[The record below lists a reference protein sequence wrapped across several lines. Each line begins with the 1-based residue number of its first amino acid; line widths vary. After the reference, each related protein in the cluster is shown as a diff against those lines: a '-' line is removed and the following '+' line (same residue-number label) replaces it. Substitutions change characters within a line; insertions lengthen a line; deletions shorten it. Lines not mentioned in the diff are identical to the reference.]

1 MAKRRISDL
10 FGMDWLSMS
19 KDDVYNQTK
28 SQYGVDLS
36 PENLTALYGGQQ
48 IDWNAPVQPAGKTVA
63 TQSFDQTPSSVANVS
78 EPAGTTWVSSTNT
91 TTPVT
96 PTNTTNTT
104 NATNATTNLAG
115 QTTGD
120 AGGTAPGDS
129 RYMYRGSGAQ
139 PVTFELG
146 DYYNVNEGGG
156 GSGDFWGSIGGYLSS
171 VPGRVLDIYKLM
183 NPWTSIGG
191 PQQGGNAGGGSGS
204 GGGNNFGF
212 NWGGSNPDQSE
223 SFEDMTPGG
232 GLFPAAG
239 DTFTLPNQPDFSQG
253 GWQNPIFDVNTGT
266 LPNQRS
272 WGGYPGSGQTFG
284 FFDTGD
290 SDNPFGPGGYLSGRP
305 SVDPFD
311 PTHGYLSRL
320 PTIAGGTS
328 VTEDAGVDPASLA
341 ATNPRSFPNP
351 FQGVTN
357 TQLSDAILGLRGD
370 LGGDLNRATNALTGR
385 LFGNSVTG
393 PGAFDDMR
401 TRFGNLDTQFG
412 DLNTRFGGL
421 GSDVRGIN
429 DFLRGSQAGPGAFDN
444 LYNRM
449 GSRFDT
455 GLGDLG
461 GRFDT
466 GFNQLGGGVDRI
478 TDYLFGNQGQRGL
491 YDRIGSRFD
500 TGLGVLGDRFGED
513 ISGLQGA
520 IGQDIGGIRSKL
532 FGDSVVGEGAFDIL
546 GNRFDTGMG
555 VLGGQMGD
563 LSTQV
568 GDIES
573 KLWGNSVVGPGA
585 FDLMGDRFT
594 TGLDALGRTLGR
606 DIGGLGDDFRRS
618 DMFQRSQLGDLLSGQ
633 GGLLAGQQGIGSD
646 IANLLLGQQGIGED
660 FGQVTSDFGDIS
672 SRFGDINARLD
683 SFFNQ
688 AMDGGPD
695 WLNDPMSLYEMMEP
709 RMREDLRAM
718 LPGEEE
724 LLPEWMQG
732 GERAFLDRIAPQL
745 FPQGDL
751 NDMLTEILGDPLAA
765 MQNEI
770 EQLKSGGL
778 LAELN
783 KLQDVDAVTGGDAA
797 GEATPFAGMAG
808 ENIFE
813 SPPELAMP
821 EITDYTQA
829 LQMPLYNDLLEAMG
843 AASPYD
849 TRRDEVLGGETAY
862 LDKIYDEKRENLE
875 NRFAV
880 MDQLGSPG
888 FRKAMA
894 DLEEDRAQA
903 KLGITS
909 EFGREA
915 ARGDEAIRRGRAQD
929 LASALGF
936 ERGRVRDEMS
946 FQDQLQRQATQDFN
960 NYLDQVFR
968 SYMAPQDSYDNALR
982 MMLGGL
988 GTAIQPNIGAA
999 MTGLGGQR
1007 GAVGTYQDKMDQ
1019 NMRNYQM
1026 MLNPGAFENM

>member
-1 MAKRRISDL
+1 
-10 FGMDWLSMS
+10 
-19 KDDVYNQTK
+19 
-28 SQYGVDLS
+28 
-36 PENLTALYGGQQ
+36 
-48 IDWNAPVQPAGKTVA
+48 
-63 TQSFDQTPSSVANVS
+63 
-78 EPAGTTWVSSTNT
+78 
-91 TTPVT
+91 
-96 PTNTTNTT
+96 
-104 NATNATTNLAG
+104 
-115 QTTGD
+115 
-120 AGGTAPGDS
+120 
-129 RYMYRGSGAQ
+129 
-139 PVTFELG
+139 
-146 DYYNVNEGGG
+146 
-156 GSGDFWGSIGGYLSS
+156 
-171 VPGRVLDIYKLM
+171 
-183 NPWTSIGG
+183 
-191 PQQGGNAGGGSGS
+191 
-204 GGGNNFGF
+204 
-212 NWGGSNPDQSE
+212 
-223 SFEDMTPGG
+223 
-232 GLFPAAG
+232 
-239 DTFTLPNQPDFSQG
+239 
-253 GWQNPIFDVNTGT
+253 
-266 LPNQRS
+266 
-272 WGGYPGSGQTFG
+272 
-284 FFDTGD
+284 
-290 SDNPFGPGGYLSGRP
+290 
-305 SVDPFD
+305 
-311 PTHGYLSRL
+311 
-320 PTIAGGTS
+320 
-328 VTEDAGVDPASLA
+328 
-341 ATNPRSFPNP
+341 
-351 FQGVTN
+351 
-357 TQLSDAILGLRGD
+357 
-370 LGGDLNRATNALTGR
+370 
-385 LFGNSVTG
+385 
-393 PGAFDDMR
+393 
-401 TRFGNLDTQFG
+401 
-412 DLNTRFGGL
+412 
-421 GSDVRGIN
+421 
-429 DFLRGSQAGPGAFDN
+429 
-444 LYNRM
+444 
-449 GSRFDT
+449 
-455 GLGDLG
+455 
-461 GRFDT
+461 
-466 GFNQLGGGVDRI
+466 
-478 TDYLFGNQGQRGL
+478 
-491 YDRIGSRFD
+491 
-500 TGLGVLGDRFGED
+500 
-513 ISGLQGA
+513 
-520 IGQDIGGIRSKL
+520 
-532 FGDSVVGEGAFDIL
+532 
-546 GNRFDTGMG
+546 
-555 VLGGQMGD
+555 MGD
-563 LSTQV
+563 LSTQF

-594 TGLDALGRTLGR
+594 TGLGDLGRTLGQ
-606 DIGGLGDDFRRS
+606 DIGGLGNQFRIS
-618 DMFQRSQLGDLLSGQ
+618 DMFQRGQLGDLLSGQ
-633 GGLLAGQQGIGSD
+633 GGLLAGQQGMGLD
-646 IANLLLGQQGIGED
+646 IANLLSGQEGIGED
-660 FGQVTSDFGDIS
+660 FGQVTSDFGDVS

-683 SFFNQ
+683 SFFDQ
-688 AMDGGPD
+688 AMDGGPE

-709 RMREDLRAM
+709 RMREDLRTM
-718 LPGEEE
+718 LPGEEQ

-751 NDMLTEILGDPLAA
+751 NDMLTEILGDPVAA

-829 LQMPLYNDLLEAMG
+829 LQMPLYNDLLESMG

-888 FRKAMA
+888 FRKAMS

-936 ERGRVRDEMS
+936 ERGRVRDEMG

-1026 MLNPGAFENM
+1026 MLNPGAFESM

>member
-10 FGMDWLSMS
+10 FGMDWMSMS
-19 KDDVYNQTK
+19 KDDVYNQTRD
-28 SQYGVDLS
+28 QYGVDLN
-36 PENLTALYGGQQ
+36 PHELTALYGGQQ
-48 IDWNAPVQPAGKTVA
+48 IDWKAPVQPAGKQVVTQTVSP
-63 TQSFDQTPSSVANVS
+63 TLEVPLD
-78 EPAGTTWVSSTNT
+78 
-91 TTPVT
+91 TTP
-96 PTNTTNTT
+96 
-104 NATNATTNLAG
+104 LALP
-115 QTTGD
+115 TTGD
-120 AGGTAPGDS
+120 PTAIPNQGGLFPSGDT
-129 RYMYRGSGAQ
+129 GNTSGAGL
-139 PVTFELG
+139 P
-146 DYYNVNEGGG
+146 EG
-156 GSGDFWGSIGGYLSS
+156 
-171 VPGRVLDIYKLM
+171 
-183 NPWTSIGG
+183 
-191 PQQGGNAGGGSGS
+191 A
-204 GGGNNFGF
+204 
-212 NWGGSNPDQSE
+212 
-223 SFEDMTPGG
+223 GG
-232 GLFPAAG
+232 GLFPSG
-239 DTFTLPNQPDFSQG
+239 DTGNPVIPNQGFFDAGGPDYGTDFGADNSFTLPNQPGGYNPAQSGSFEDMVSSTVIPGGSEGLSLFPGQPWGYSPDQSFSFEDMFPG
-253 GWQNPIFDVNTGT
+253 GDAFT
-266 LPNQRS
+266 LPNQQP

-284 FFDTGD
+284 LFDTGD
-290 SDNPFGPGGYLSGRP
+290 SGNPFGPGGYLSSP
-305 SVDPFD
+305 SVNPFD
-311 PTHGYLSRL
+311 PTYGYLSL
-320 PTIAGGTS
+320 PNG
-328 VTEDAGVDPASLA
+328 VTELTIGDAGVDPASLA
-341 ATNPRSFPNP
+341 ATNPRSFP

-357 TQLSDAILGLRGD
+357 TQLTDAILGLRGD
-370 LGGDLNRATNALTGR
+370 LGGDFNRANNALTGR

-421 GSDVRGIN
+421 GSDVRGIG

-444 LYNRM
+444 LYTRM
-449 GSRFDT
+449 GNRFDT
-455 GLGDLG
+455 GFGDLNQRFDTG
-461 GRFDT
+461 FGSLDSGVRGLANFLQGSQAGPGAFDNLYKRMGSRFDT

-478 TDYLFGNQGQRGL
+478 TDYLFGNQGGQRGL

-500 TGLGVLGDRFGED
+500 TGLRGLGDRFGED

-520 IGQDIGGIRSKL
+520 LGQDIGGIRSKL
-532 FGDSVVGEGAFDIL
+532 FGDSVVGEGAFDLL
-546 GNRFDTGMG
+546 GNRFDTGIAG
-555 VLGGQMGD
+555 LGGQMGD
-563 LSTQV
+563 LSTQF
-568 GDIES
+568 GDIGS
-573 KLWGNSVVGPGA
+573 KLFGNSIVGPGA
-585 FDLMGDRFT
+585 LDLMGDRFT
-594 TGLDALGRTLGR
+594 TGLSNLGSRFGQ
-606 DIGGLGDDFRRS
+606 DIGGLGDAFRRS

-633 GGLLAGQQGIGSD
+633 GGLFAGQQGMGSD

-660 FGQVTSDFGDIS
+660 FGQVTSDFGDVS

-683 SFFNQ
+683 SFFDQ
-688 AMDGGPD
+688 AMDGGPE

-709 RMREDLRAM
+709 RMREDLRTM
-718 LPGEEE
+718 LPGEEQ
-724 LLPEWMQG
+724 LLPKWMQG
-732 GERAFLDRIAPQL
+732 GERAFLDRISPQI

-751 NDMLTEILGDPLAA
+751 NDMLTEILGDPLDA
-765 MQNEI
+765 MQHEI

-778 LAELN
+778 LAELR
-783 KLQDVDAVTGGDAA
+783 KLEDVDAVTGGDAT

-829 LQMPLYNDLLEAMG
+829 LQMPLYNDLLESMG

-888 FRKAMA
+888 FRKAMS

-915 ARGDEAIRRGRAQD
+915 ARGDEAIRRGRSQD

-936 ERGRVRDEMS
+936 ERGRVRDEMG

-1007 GAVGTYQDKMDQ
+1007 GAIGTYQDKMDQ

-1026 MLNPGAFENM
+1026 MLNPGAFESM